1 MNIKEFVYY
10 YKAVIVSVLASLM
23 DMFIMFELSKANWR
37 EELALGLSSFAGII
51 IQFFGQKFWTFKNQT
66 NSYKSLIRQILLFF
80 GIELVLLGVVIL
92 IFKGVYSSVESKIEK
107 LDIKYKDGFITKY
120 LVEGKDK
127 KLILNERGKIVVK
140 NVIVFFVFNLLSY
153 PLWRYVIFK

>member
-10 YKAVIVSVLASLM
+10 YKAIIVSVIASLT
-23 DMFIMFELSKANWR
+23 DMFIMFELSKTNWK
-37 EELALGLSSFAGII
+37 EELALGLSSFADII

-66 NSYKSLIRQILLFF
+66 KSYKELIRQVLLFF
-80 GIELVLLGVVIL
+80 GIELLLLGLVIL
-92 IFKGVYSSVESKIEK
+92 IFKGIYPSVEAKIEE

-120 LVEGKDK
+120 LVEEKDK
-127 KLILNERGKIVVK
+127 KLVLNERGKIVVK
-140 NVIVFFVFNLLSY
+140 NVIVFCVFNLLSY

>member
-10 YKAVIVSVLASLM
+10 YKAVIVSVLASLT

-66 NSYKSLIRQILLFF
+66 KSYKALIRQILLFF
-80 GIELVLLGVVIL
+80 GIELVLLGLVIL
-92 IFKGVYSSVESKIEK
+92 IFKGIYPSVESQIEK

-120 LVEGKDK
+120 LVEEKDR
-127 KLILNERGKIVVK
+127 KLMLNERGKIVVK
-140 NVIVFFVFNLLSY
+140 NVIVFCVFNLLSY

>member
-92 IFKGVYSSVESKIEK
+92 IFKGVYSSVESQIEK

-120 LVEGKDK
+120 LVEEKDK

>member
-1 MNIKEFVYY
+1 MNVREFVYY
-10 YKAVIVSVLASLM
+10 YKAVIVSIIASLT
-23 DMFIMFELSKANWR
+23 DMFIMFELSKLKWK

-66 NSYKSLIRQILLFF
+66 KSYKELIRQVLLFF
-80 GIELVLLGVVIL
+80 GIELLLLGLVIL
-92 IFKGVYSSVESKIEK
+92 IFKGIYPSVEAKIEE

-120 LVEGKDK
+120 LVEEKDK
-127 KLILNERGKIVVK
+127 KLVLNERGKIVVK
-140 NVIVFFVFNLLSY
+140 NVIVFCVFNLLSY

>member
-10 YKAVIVSVLASLM
+10 YKAIIVSVIASLI
-23 DMFIMFELSKANWR
+23 DMFIMFELSKANWK

-66 NSYKSLIRQILLFF
+66 KSYKSLIRQVLLFF
-80 GIELVLLGVVIL
+80 GIELVLLGLVIL
-92 IFKGVYSSVESKIEK
+92 IFKGIYPSVESQIEK

-120 LVEGKDK
+120 LVEEKDK
-127 KLILNERGKIVVK
+127 KLMLNERGKIVVK
-140 NVIVFFVFNLLSY
+140 NVIVFCVFNLLSY

>member
-10 YKAVIVSVLASLM
+10 YKAVIVSVLASIT

-92 IFKGVYSSVESKIEK
+92 IFKGVYSSVESQIEK

-120 LVEGKDK
+120 LVEEKDK
-127 KLILNERGKIVVK
+127 KLILNDRGKIVVK

>member
-10 YKAVIVSVLASLM
+10 YKAIIVSVIASLI
-23 DMFIMFELSKANWR
+23 DMFIMFELSKANWK

-66 NSYKSLIRQILLFF
+66 KSYKSLIRQVLLFF
-80 GIELVLLGVVIL
+80 GIELVLLGLVIL
-92 IFKGVYSSVESKIEK
+92 IFKGIYPSVESKIEK

-120 LVEGKDK
+120 LVEEKDK
-127 KLILNERGKIVVK
+127 KLMLNDRGKIVVK
-140 NVIVFFVFNLLSY
+140 NVIVFCVFNLLSY

>member
-1 MNIKEFVYY
+1 
-10 YKAVIVSVLASLM
+10 M
-23 DMFIMFELSKANWR
+23 DMFIMFELSNANWR

-120 LVEGKDK
+120 LVDERDK

>member
-10 YKAVIVSVLASLM
+10 YKAIIVSVIASLT
-23 DMFIMFELSKANWR
+23 DMFIMFELSKTNWK

-66 NSYKSLIRQILLFF
+66 KSYKALIRQVLLFF
-80 GIELVLLGVVIL
+80 GIELVLLGLVIL
-92 IFKGVYSSVESKIEK
+92 IFKGIYPSVEAKIEE

-120 LVEGKDK
+120 LVEEKDK
-127 KLILNERGKIVVK
+127 KLMLNERGKIVVK
-140 NVIVFFVFNLLSY
+140 NVIVFCVFNLLSY

>member
-10 YKAVIVSVLASLM
+10 YKAIIVSVIASLI
-23 DMFIMFELSKANWR
+23 DMFIMFELSKANWK

-66 NSYKSLIRQILLFF
+66 KSYKSLIRQVLLFF
-80 GIELVLLGVVIL
+80 GIELVLLGLVIL
-92 IFKGVYSSVESKIEK
+92 IFKGIYPSVESKIEK

-120 LVEGKDK
+120 LVEEKDK
-127 KLILNERGKIVVK
+127 KLMLNERGKIVVK
-140 NVIVFFVFNLLSY
+140 NMIVFCVFNLLSY

>member
-120 LVEGKDK
+120 LVEERDK
-127 KLILNERGKIVVK
+127 KIILNERGKIVVK